1 MDPSRARPADWLKS
15 LPFYLL
21 PHHAL
26 SRVVFAASRLRG
38 PLCLPLMRWFVRRYR
53 VNLEEALIGDLREYP
68 SFNALFTRALRPG
81 AREIVSEPGT
91 VASPVDGTVSQLGTV
106 GAGRILQA
114 KGRHYSVYE
123 LLGGSKQRA
132 APFLNG
138 RYATLYLSPRD
149 YHRVHMPVDARLREM
164 VHIPG
169 RLFSVAPHT
178 TRTIPKL
185 FARNERL
192 VCLFDSE
199 LGPMA
204 MVLVGAVNVAAI
216 ETVWAGLVTP
226 PRGRQISVTRYDDTP
241 LHLHRG
247 QEMGRFNLGS
257 TVILLFADTGIEW
270 VEGLAAGS
278 PVRLGQCL
286 ARHRRPPETASPALS
301 P

>member
-1 MDPSRARPADWLKS
+1 MDPSRAQLPDWLKS
-15 LPFYLL
+15 LPLYLL

-26 SRVVFAASRLRG
+26 SRMVFAASRLRT
-38 PLCLPLMRWFVRRYR
+38 PLRLPLMRWFVRRYR
-53 VNLEEALIGDLREYP
+53 VNLEEALIGDLREYA
-68 SFNALFTRALRPG
+68 SFNDLFTRALRPG
-81 AREIVSEPGT
+81 VREIVSDPQA
-91 VASPVDGTVSQLGTV
+91 VACPVDGTVSQLGTI
-106 GAGRILQA
+106 GEGRILQA

-149 YHRVHMPVDARLREM
+149 YHRVHMPADARLREM

-192 VCLFDSE
+192 ACLFDSQF
-199 LGPMA
+199 GPMA
-204 MVLVGAVNVAAI
+204 MVLVGAINVAAI

-226 PRGRQISVTRYDDTP
+226 PRGRQVSVTRYDDTP
-241 LHLHRG
+241 LRLRRG

-257 TVILLFADTGIEW
+257 TVILLFADAGIEW
-270 VEGLAAGS
+270 VEGLGAGS

-286 ARHRRPPETASPALS
+286 ARRGPAA
-301 P
+301 